1 MSEAVDER
9 VTCVYSW
16 DYFWDHVEISY
27 PDKHRETGYFEWEQ
41 YDLIITSFRLKNT
54 LHFKNG
60 CFVVKHWWEKNTN
73 FIVH

>member
-27 PDKHRETGYFEWEQ
+27 PDEHRETGYFEWEQ

-54 LHFKNG
+54 PF
-60 CFVVKHWWEKNTN
+60 
-73 FIVH
+73 